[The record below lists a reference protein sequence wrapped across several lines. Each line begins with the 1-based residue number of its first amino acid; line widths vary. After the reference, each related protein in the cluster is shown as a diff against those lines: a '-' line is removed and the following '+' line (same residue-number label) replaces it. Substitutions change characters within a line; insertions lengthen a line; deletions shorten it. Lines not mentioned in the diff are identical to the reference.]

1 MIISIMVYIS
11 MVYIGDYS
19 KILTDDEMNDFVVIN
34 LGEYLNLWE
43 KNIEEQNLKRV
54 IESLYIFL
62 ATPVEAE
69 KYVEMMQSVQIFDPK

>member
-11 MVYIGDYS
+11 KVGDYS
-19 KILTDDEMNDFVVIN
+19 KILTDDEMNDYVVIN

>member
-11 MVYIGDYS
+11 KVGDYS

-43 KNIEEQNLKRV
+43 KNIEEQTLKKV
-54 IESLYIFL
+54 IELLYIFL
-62 ATPVEAE
+62 ATPAEVE

>member
-11 MVYIGDYS
+11 KVGDYS

-43 KNIEEQNLKRV
+43 KNIEEQNLKKV
-54 IESLYIFL
+54 IELLYIFL
-62 ATPVEAE
+62 ATPAEVE
-69 KYVEMMQSVQIFDPK
+69 KYVELMQSVQIFDPK

>member
-11 MVYIGDYS
+11 KVGDYS

-43 KNIEEQNLKRV
+43 KNIEEQNLKKV
-54 IESLYIFL
+54 TELLYIFL
-62 ATPVEAE
+62 ATPVEVE

>member
-11 MVYIGDYS
+11 KVGDYS

-43 KNIEEQNLKRV
+43 KNIEEQNLKKV
-54 IESLYIFL
+54 IELLYIFL
-62 ATPVEAE
+62 ATPVEVE

>member
-11 MVYIGDYS
+11 KVGDYS

>member
-11 MVYIGDYS
+11 KVGDYS

-43 KNIEEQNLKRV
+43 KNIEEQNLKKV
-54 IESLYIFL
+54 IELLYIFL
-62 ATPVEAE
+62 ATPVEVE
-69 KYVEMMQSVQIFDPK
+69 KYVQMMQSVQIFDPK

>member
-11 MVYIGDYS
+11 KVGDYS

-43 KNIEEQNLKRV
+43 KNIEEQNLKKV
-54 IESLYIFL
+54 IELLYIFL
-62 ATPVEAE
+62 TTPVEVE

>member
-11 MVYIGDYS
+11 KVGDYS
-19 KILTDDEMNDFVVIN
+19 KILTDYEMNDFVVIN

-43 KNIEEQNLKRV
+43 KNIEEQNLKKV

-62 ATPVEAE
+62 ATPVEVE

>member
-11 MVYIGDYS
+11 KVGDYS

-43 KNIEEQNLKRV
+43 KNIEEQNLKKV
-54 IESLYIFL
+54 IELFYIFL
-62 ATPVEAE
+62 ATPVEVE

>member
-34 LGEYLNLWE
+34 LGEYLNL
-43 KNIEEQNLKRV
+43 
-54 IESLYIFL
+54 
-62 ATPVEAE
+62 
-69 KYVEMMQSVQIFDPK
+69 

>member
-11 MVYIGDYS
+11 KVGDYS

-43 KNIEEQNLKRV
+43 KNIEEQNLKKV
-54 IESLYIFL
+54 TELLYIFL
-62 ATPVEAE
+62 ATPVEVE
-69 KYVEMMQSVQIFDPK
+69 KYVQMMQSVQIFDPK

>member
-11 MVYIGDYS
+11 KVGDYS
-19 KILTDDEMNDFVVIN
+19 KILTDDEVNDFVVIN

-43 KNIEEQNLKRV
+43 KNIEEQNLKKV
-54 IESLYIFL
+54 IELLYIFL
-62 ATPVEAE
+62 ATPVEVE

>member
-11 MVYIGDYS
+11 KVGDYS

-43 KNIEEQNLKRV
+43 KNIEEQNLKKV
-54 IESLYIFL
+54 IELLYIFL
-62 ATPVEAE
+62 ATPAEVE